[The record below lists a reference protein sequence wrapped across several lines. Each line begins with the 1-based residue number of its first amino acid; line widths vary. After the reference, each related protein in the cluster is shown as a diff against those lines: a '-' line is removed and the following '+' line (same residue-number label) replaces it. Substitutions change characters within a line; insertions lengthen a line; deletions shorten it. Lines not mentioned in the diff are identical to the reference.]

1 MSGSAAGPA
10 SAPPLAR
17 AVAERALSPSD
28 DPALDGAVRRLAGAA
43 GDALVG
49 LVFFGSRRT
58 GAALA
63 NVFSAY
69 DLFVVVEGY
78 RAFYDPLRRAGLTG
92 KRPGVLAVVSGWLP
106 PTQCSLRLEAEGI
119 HVKASVIRYDTWRRE
134 TSALR
139 RDHFCIGRLCQPTR
153 ILHFRDEDARGHL
166 LEGLVSS
173 HRETWQ
179 WSRPWLPPAFDAD
192 AYGRSTLCTS
202 MRWEVRPEPA
212 GRADALWEAQ
222 RDLQIPVFEAL
233 LQELAERGEVAP
245 ASGRPGTFAPARP
258 VGRAE
263 RVRLEHYFRRSI
275 VRATARWLKHTVTFE
290 GWLDYIVRKASR
302 HTGEAIELTDR
313 ERRWPGVFLWG
324 RLFRYLRDKNR
335 KGSPR

>member
-1 MSGSAAGPA
+1 MSGAGPA
-10 SAPPLAR
+10 AASPLAL

-28 DPALDGAVRRLAGAA
+28 DPALDAAVRRLAGAA
-43 GDALVG
+43 GGALVG

-78 RAFYDPLRRAGLTG
+78 RAFYDSLRRAGLTG

-106 PTQCSLRLEAEGI
+106 PTQCSLRFEAEGI
-119 HVKASVIRYDTWRRE
+119 HVKASVIRHDTWRRE
-134 TSALR
+134 TSARR
-139 RDHFCIGRLCQPTR
+139 RDHFCVGRLCQPTR

-179 WSRPWLPPAFDAD
+179 WSRPWLPPSFDAD
-192 AYGRSTLCTS
+192 AYGRSGLRTS

-212 GRADALWEAQ
+212 GRAEALWEAQ

-233 LQELAERGEVAP
+233 LRELAERGEVSP
-245 ASGRPGTFAPARP
+245 ASGPLGTFAPTRP

-263 RVRLEHYFRRSI
+263 RVRLEHYFRRSM
-275 VRATARWLKHTVTFE
+275 VRATSRWLKHTVTFE

-302 HTGEAIELTDR
+302 HTGEAIEITDR
-313 ERRWPGVFLWG
+313 ERRWPWVFLWG
-324 RLFRYLRDKNR
+324 RLFRYLRDRNR
-335 KGSPR
+335 KGSP